1 MESFSIAR
9 LEQKIALLIDQKLFE
24 GVDLDLVLTSRD
36 DSAFETEWLR
46 VSQMLDKADYSEADR
61 QTIKQIEKTAFL
73 RVYAV
78 TQSKDFTELAPL
90 VSDDFG
96 LFACALITG
105 IDDPWLNGLFASYL
119 SGVIPQLGALYES
132 VSIKEQL
139 AR

>member
-1 MESFSIAR
+1 MESFPIAR
-9 LEQKIALLIDQKLFE
+9 LEQEIALLINQKLFA
-24 GVDLDLVLTSRD
+24 GVNLDFILDCRD
-36 DSAFETEWLR
+36 EATFETEWLR
-46 VSQMLDKADYSEADR
+46 VSQLLDKAEYSETD
-61 QTIKQIEKTAFL
+61 QQNIKQIEKAAFL

-90 VSDDFG
+90 ISDDFG
-96 LFACALITG
+96 LFARALITG
-105 IDDPWLNGLFASYL
+105 IDDLWINGLFASYK